1 MKSLPSVL
9 LQQLSG
15 PASQRNLRAL
25 GRFLLVLGALIVVYS
40 VLFHFLMAWEG
51 RSYSWI
57 TGVYWTLTVMSTL
70 GLGDITFDSDL
81 GRIFSIVVLMSG
93 TVFMLILLPFTFI
106 QFFYAP
112 WMEAQAAAL
121 TPHELPAETAG
132 HVVLLDDGP
141 VERALI
147 QQLNNRHYPYVVL
160 APDSAEALRLH
171 DLGIKVVV
179 GERDNPQ
186 TYERLRLR
194 SAALLATNLPDTVNT
209 NVVFT
214 ARSVAPDLPIVAT
227 ALSPAAVDV
236 LKLAG
241 STRVL
246 QPAEMMGRALARRVT
261 GRDAMS
267 HVIGRFDELLIAEAS
282 AAGTP
287 MVGRTLEEI
296 QLPNHAP
303 VNVIGVWERG
313 KFNPAG
319 PQTKILSSTILLL
332 AGTRAQLDEY
342 DSLFCIYHSNDNPV
356 VILGGG
362 GVGRACASSLQ
373 AQGVDYRIVEINPKP
388 SIDPNHLIVG
398 DAGDLDVLEQAGLLQ
413 SPAVVVTTRDDDL
426 NVYLT
431 LYCRKLRPEIQII
444 SRSTLDRNVDT
455 LHRAGADFVMSYAS
469 MGANAIFNLL
479 RREDILLVSEGLN
492 ALEVEVP
499 SSLAGK
505 SLIESAIRASTGC
518 NVVAIDTP
526 EGMLVNPPP
535 TTRLSGGSRM
545 VLIGT
550 VDAEERFL
558 QQFVTK

>member
-1 MKSLPSVL
+1 MKFLPAIL
-9 LQQLSG
+9 LQMRG
-15 PASQRNLRAL
+15 PGSKRNLRSL
-25 GRFLLVLGALIVVYS
+25 GRFLLALGVLITIFS
-40 VLFHFLMAWEG
+40 ILFHVIMVWEG

-70 GLGDITFDSDL
+70 GLGDITFESDL
-81 GRIFSIVVLMSG
+81 GRLFSIVVLLSG

-121 TPHELPAETAG
+121 TPRELPAGTSG
-132 HVVLLDDGP
+132 HVVLLDYGP
-141 VERALI
+141 VELALI
-147 QQLNNRHYPYVVL
+147 PQLDSRQYPYVVL
-160 APDSAEALRLH
+160 VDDPAEALRLH

-179 GERDNPQ
+179 GDRDDPV
-186 TYERLRLR
+186 TYDRIRLPA
-194 SAALLATNLPDTVNT
+194 AALLATSLPDIVNT
-209 NVVFT
+209 NVAFT
-214 ARSVAPDLPIVAT
+214 ARSVAPELPIVAT
-227 ALSPAAVDV
+227 ALSPASVDV

-241 STRVL
+241 CTRVL

-261 GRDAMS
+261 GRDAKS
-267 HVIGRFDELLIAEAS
+267 HVIGRFDKLLIAEAS

-287 MVGRTLEEI
+287 MVGNSLEEI
-296 QLPNHAP
+296 RLREHAP

-313 KFNPAG
+313 RFSTAG
-319 PQTKILSSTILLL
+319 PQTTISPSTILLL

-362 GVGRACASSLQ
+362 RVGRACAASLDS
-373 AQGVDYRIVEINPKP
+373 QGVPYQIVEKSPKP
-388 SIDPNHLIVG
+388 SISPTHLTVG
-398 DAGDLDVLEQAGLLQ
+398 DAADLDVLERAGLPK
-413 SPAVVVTTRDDDL
+413 SPAVVVTTHDDDM

-431 LYCRKLRPEIQII
+431 LYCRKLRSDIQII
-444 SRSTLDRNVDT
+444 SRSTLERNVET

-479 RREDILLVSEGLN
+479 RRDDILLVSEGLN

-499 SSLAGK
+499 PSLEGK
-505 SLIESAIRASTGC
+505 TLAESAIRATTGC
-518 NVVAIDTP
+518 NVVAFDGP
-526 EGMLVNPPP
+526 HGMVVNPPP
-535 TTRLSGGSRM
+535 DAVLPRGGRM

-550 VDAEERFL
+550 EESEEEFMH
-558 QQFVTK
+558 QFVTK